1 MPLVLRNYQQ
11 ELVTAVRNSVM
22 AGNRRVLMVGS
33 TGLGKTAI
41 LFEISKLA
49 VENAKNKFTR
59 ISGKKCNLCSR

>member
-59 ISGKKCNLCSR
+59 ISGKNILT